1 VLTGDDSGRRS
12 DDLLALQ
19 NIDNSP
25 LLVMALA
32 RQLNGTLEVERGQGA
47 FASSV
52 SQGVVTPAQRRPIVK
67 TCRGFDQGS
76 EGMETIPSLDLR
88 GVRVLLVED
97 TWQVGAALKRL
108 LEELGATIAGPAP
121 TLAEAERLIAEH
133 SPDIALVDI
142 KLRSDE
148 LSYGLIDDLHRRGI
162 SVIITSGY
170 AVLPERLEK
179 AAAIVRKP
187 FTTQDLLAAFRKVAS
202 RKIVS

>member
-1 VLTGDDSGRRS
+1 V
-12 DDLLALQ
+12 
-19 NIDNSP
+19 P
-25 LLVMALA
+25 
-32 RQLNGTLEVERGQGA
+32 

-52 SQGVVTPAQRRPIVK
+52 SQSVVTPAQRRPIVK

-108 LEELGATIAGPAP
+108 LEELGATIAGPAR

-148 LSYGLIDDLHRRGI
+148 LSYGLIDHLHRRGI